1 MSLESLLRTETVLE
15 GCETDHKRYRCS
27 SAEEASRKFLIL
39 YRKLRFKFLVFF
51 LMLSSRTFASRIR
64 DFTPFNSSVELKIFY
79 GLPVYRL
86 TKELS
91 FYTSSITF
99 ATVIKPEV
107 NLKDTCEVLNEEYDR
122 N

>member
-1 MSLESLLRTETVLE
+1 
-15 GCETDHKRYRCS
+15 
-27 SAEEASRKFLIL
+27 
-39 YRKLRFKFLVFF
+39 
-51 LMLSSRTFASRIR
+51 MLSSRTFASRIR

-79 GLPVYRL
+79 ELPVYRL

-91 FYTSSITF
+91 FYTSSIKLTF